1 MPDVRI
7 GLVGT
12 GMVSELHTAAIARS
26 TSARLAGVF
35 DVDRDL
41 AVRRATEWSCHAFES
56 YDAMLASDAVDA
68 VFILSP
74 TPCHV
79 EQARAALLAGKHVL
93 VEKPVSRNPSEI
105 GQLVGLAKR
114 EGRIC
119 MPGHNYAY
127 MPEYQR
133 IRRLAAEGALGA
145 PRLAAVMFAIAHSE
159 EVAGHYDGVTW
170 LVMPHHAYLIHG
182 LLGMPASVTA
192 GVTSPTWEKLDRED
206 QAWFV
211 LDYPPHTTA
220 MLFTTLGADDDSADP
235 WTFVVKAIGSSA
247 SASASW
253 RTAVTRRAIGSMS
266 LGWVPYEEA
275 YEHELAA
282 FVAAVEGDLDRIAS
296 PLPDAIAVAKI
307 VSAAEKSIEQRRTV
321 FLEEEIL

>member
-12 GMVSELHTAAIARS
+12 GMVSELHAAAIARS
-26 TSARLAGVF
+26 RSARLAGVF
-35 DVDRDL
+35 DVDREL
-41 AVRRATEWSCHAFES
+41 AARRATEWSCPAFES
-56 YDAMLASDAVDA
+56 YEAMLASNSVDA

-93 VEKPVSRNPSEI
+93 VEKPVSRRPAEI
-105 GQLVGLAKR
+105 VQLVSLAKR

-127 MPEYQR
+127 LPEYRR
-133 IRRLAAEGALGA
+133 IRRLAREGSLGI
-145 PRLAAVMFAIAHSE
+145 PRLAAVMFAIAHTE
-159 EVAGHYDGVTW
+159 DVAAHYDGVIW
-170 LVMPHHAYLIHG
+170 LVMPHHAYLVHG
-182 LLGMPASVTA
+182 LLGLPASVTA
-192 GVTSPTWEKLDRED
+192 GVTSPAWETLDRED
-206 QAWFV
+206 QAWLV

-235 WTFVVKAIGSSA
+235 WTFVVKAIGSGG

-266 LGWVPYEEA
+266 LGWVPYEES
-275 YEHELAA
+275 YEHELEA
-282 FVAAVEGDLDRIAS
+282 FVAAVAGDADRIAS
-296 PLPDAIAVAKI
+296 PLSDAIAVAKI

-321 FLEEEIL
+321 FLKEEIL